1 MTSIFI
7 LYIFFNLNIYNMEKI
22 LNFDSFI
29 NENNPA
35 DNQDWVKDGILLV
48 RGLEIKGIKRL
59 YAFKIKKITP
69 AGGGRMAH
77 LEPQLYRIAKQDGN
91 FKALSTVYDENHI
104 KKMVGLSGPSVMLN
118 AKNGKTPLWRES
130 VLEKGFRK
138 FLDDNSSMLD
148 SWKDI
153 TY

>member
-1 MTSIFI
+1 
-7 LYIFFNLNIYNMEKI
+7 MEKI

-29 NENNPA
+29 NENTPA
-35 DNQDWVKDGILLV
+35 DNQDWVSDGILLV
-48 RGLEIKGIKRL
+48 RGVEIKGVKRL

-77 LEPQLYRIAKQDGN
+77 LEPQVYRIAKQDGN
-91 FKALSTVYDENHI
+91 FKAVSVVYDDAYI
-104 KKMVGLSGPSVMLN
+104 KKMVGLNGPRVILN
-118 AKNGKTPLWRES
+118 AKNGKTPMWKDS
-130 VLEKGFRK
+130 VLEKNFKK
-138 FLDDNSSMLD
+138 FLDANAAILD

>member
-1 MTSIFI
+1 MENI
-7 LYIFFNLNIYNMEKI
+7 LGFN
-22 LNFDSFI
+22 SFV
-29 NENNPA
+29 NENQTTDP
-35 DNQDWVKDGILLV
+35 QDWVEGGILLV
-48 RGLEIKGIKRL
+48 RGLTTKGITRM

-77 LEPQLYRIAKQDGN
+77 LDSQLYRIKKEDGN
-91 FKALSTVYDENHI
+91 FKAASVVFDQSHI
-104 KKMVGLSGPSVMLN
+104 KKNVGLSGPRVMLN

-130 VLEKGFRK
+130 VMEKSFRK
-138 FLDDNSSMLD
+138 FLDDNSSILD

>member
-1 MTSIFI
+1 
-7 LYIFFNLNIYNMEKI
+7 MENI

-29 NENNPA
+29 NENLSANH
-35 DNQDWVKDGILLV
+35 QDWVEGGILLV
-48 RGLEIKGIKRL
+48 RGLKVKDITRM
-59 YAFKIKKITP
+59 YAFKIKKITQ

-77 LEPQLYRIAKQDGN
+77 LDFQPYRIAKQDGN
-91 FKALSTVYDENHI
+91 FKASSIVADQAFI
-104 KKMVGLSGPSVMLN
+104 KKNIGLNGLRIMLN

-130 VLEKGFRK
+130 VMERNFRK
-138 FLDDNSSMLD
+138 FLDENAAVLD

>member
-1 MTSIFI
+1 
-7 LYIFFNLNIYNMEKI
+7 MEKI

-29 NENNPA
+29 NENTPA
-35 DNQDWVKDGILLV
+35 DNQDWVSDGILLV
-48 RGLEIKGIKRL
+48 RGVEIKGVKRL

-77 LEPQLYRIAKQDGN
+77 LEPQVYRIAKQDGN
-91 FKALSTVYDENHI
+91 FKAVSVVYDDGYI
-104 KKMVGLSGPSVMLN
+104 KKMVGLNGPRVMLN
-118 AKNGKTPLWRES
+118 AKNGKTPMWKES
-130 VLEKGFRK
+130 VLEKNFKK
-138 FLDDNSSMLD
+138 FLDANAAILD

>member
-1 MTSIFI
+1 MG
-7 LYIFFNLNIYNMEKI
+7 NI

-35 DNQDWVKDGILLV
+35 DNLDWVEDGILLV

-77 LEPQLYRIAKQDGN
+77 LAPQLFRIAKQDGN
-91 FKALSTVYDENHI
+91 FRAVSTVYDETHI
-104 KKMVGLSGPSVMLN
+104 KKVVGLKGPRVMLN

-130 VLEKGFRK
+130 VLERNFNK
-138 FLDDNSSMLD
+138 FLTENHVILD

>member
-1 MTSIFI
+1 
-7 LYIFFNLNIYNMEKI
+7 MEKI
-22 LNFDSFI
+22 LNFDAFI
-29 NENNPA
+29 YENSIP
-35 DNQDWVKDGILLV
+35 DHQDWVEGGILLV
-48 RGLEIKGIKRL
+48 RGLNIKGITRM

-77 LEPQLYRIAKQDGN
+77 LDSQIFRIAKQDGN
-91 FKALSTVYDENHI
+91 FRAVSIVFDQAHI
-104 KKMVGLSGPSVMLN
+104 KKNVGLSGPRVMLN

-130 VLEKGFRK
+130 VMETNFKK
-138 FLDDNSSMLD
+138 FLNDNASILD

>member
-1 MTSIFI
+1 MG
-7 LYIFFNLNIYNMEKI
+7 NI
-22 LNFDSFI
+22 LNFESFI

-35 DNQDWVKDGILLV
+35 NNMDWVEGGILLV
-48 RGLEIKGIKRL
+48 RGVKIKDITRM
-59 YAFKIKKITP
+59 YAFKIKKITQ

-77 LEPQLYRIAKQDGN
+77 LDFQPYRIAKQDGN
-91 FKALSTVYDENHI
+91 FKASSIVADQAYI
-104 KKMVGLSGPSVMLN
+104 KKNIGLSGLRIMLN

-130 VLEKGFRK
+130 VLERNFKK
-138 FLDDNSSMLD
+138 FLDENAAVLN